1 MTEEEL
7 NRIEERVNKAQKG
20 LWKSYIEGRDH
31 TSGSS
36 FIMTGVGA
44 ERGNDIELF
53 GATESDYDFI
63 ANAKQDIPNLIAEIR
78 RLKFYK

>member
-7 NRIEERVNKAQKG
+7 NKIEVRANKAQKG
-20 LWKSYIEGRDH
+20 SWKAYIEGRDH

-36 FIMTGVGA
+36 FIMTGESV

-78 RLKFYK
+78 RLKFD